1 MSPRRQNIATAA
13 TGVPDATSSES
24 TTAQTPVGTL
34 ALTIGEFS
42 RVTGLPPSVLRDWE
56 THGIVA
62 PIRTGSHRRYTA
74 KDLDRVKAAQRLRSR
89 NINPAAIAEILGPC
103 DAAPVKEDQRVKVG
117 PTLRDARRVARMTL
131 VEVAQQVG
139 CSTSHLSSVE
149 RGAATPSMSLLHR
162 IAEVYGI
169 DVAMIFG
176 GISDSGPMRTSA
188 NDSAPFVTEEGLLK
202 VWGVA
207 RTSSICADI
216 YEAEPG
222 AGSQGPYRHEGEEYV
237 FVLSGEFEIS
247 LEGYGVYQLHAGEAL
262 SFSSRVPHEWRNNS
276 DAAVRML
283 WTNTHPELMA
293 SSCVSPNTP

>member
-1 MSPRRQNIATAA
+1 VQDDGLEASAS
-13 TGVPDATSSES
+13 TG
-24 TTAQTPVGTL
+24 GL

-62 PIRTGSHRRYTA
+62 PVRTGSHRRYTA

-103 DAAPVKEDQRVKVG
+103 DASPVKEDHRVKVG

-131 VEVAQQVG
+131 VEVSTRVD
-139 CSTSHLSSVE
+139 CSTSHLSSIE

-169 DVAMIFG
+169 DVAMLFG
-176 GISDSGPMRTSA
+176 GISDTGPMRTSA
-188 NDSAPFVTEEGLLK
+188 NDSAPFVTEQGLLK

-222 AGSQGPYRHEGEEYV
+222 AGSEGPYRHEGEEYV
-237 FVLSGEFEIS
+237 FVLSGAFEIS
-247 LEGYGVYQLHAGEAL
+247 LEGYGTYELREGEAL
-262 SFSSRVPHEWRNNS
+262 SFSSRVPHEWRNNCK
-276 DAAVRML
+276 APVRML

-293 SSCVSPNTP
+293 SSCVSPNSP